1 MKEPVP
7 RHQFYG
13 RRKGHALRSHHL
25 QLVAE
30 LLPKLRFDPTQFP
43 SPHSQFPSPQRKLG
57 SSFDI
62 DSGVRR
68 NDVDR
73 VWLEIGF
80 GGGEHLAHQAE
91 LQPDINFIGAEP
103 FLNGVAKVLALI
115 EQKRLANIRI
125 HDGDARYL
133 LETLPDASLERIYLL
148 YPDPWPK
155 ARHAKRR
162 FVTAETLDHFHRLL
176 KPRGLFLFASDI
188 ADYVDWTRQHM
199 AAHGGFA
206 EEGNPLEPFENW
218 IETRYEAKARRE
230 GRQPAYLIFRR
241 LDDA

>member
-1 MKEPVP
+1 MTNTK
-7 RHQFYG
+7 RFQFYG

-30 LLPKLRFDPTQFP
+30 LLPKVRFDVT
-43 SPHSQFPSPQRKLG
+43 KLKAPA
-57 SSFDI
+57 
-62 DSGVRR
+62 
-68 NDVDR
+68 
-73 VWLEIGF
+73 WLEIGF

-91 LQPDINFIGAEP
+91 LHPDINFIGAEP
-103 FLNGVAKVLALI
+103 FINGVAKLLALI
-115 EQKRLANIRI
+115 EEKRLANIRI

-133 LETLPDASLERIYLL
+133 LEALPDASLERIYLL

-162 FVTAETLDHFHRLL
+162 FVNAETLAHFHRLL
-176 KPRGLFLFASDI
+176 KPGGIFLFASDI

-199 AAHGGFA
+199 AAHGGGFM

-218 IETRYEAKARRE
+218 RETRYEAKARRE
-230 GRQPAYLIFRR
+230 GLETVYLSCRR
-241 LDDA
+241 R